1 MTPDPKTTKKAFW
14 IDMIRSGPIG
24 MLEFLFVPLAGLV
37 ALKYYNASDWQ
48 KAFLLSISEAGLIA
62 TFIIVPLIRRLKW
75 QATHAASIFSLL
87 GAAGIAFTAAYS
99 DSLIS
104 YMAGLGFAFFILML
118 PLPLITQ
125 IYRTNFPE
133 AKRGKILAIA
143 SILRGIIGIA
153 FAWKAGQWID
163 SDIENFKPLLW
174 VFVCV
179 SLLNAIAFWLMPKV
193 ETAKGSTNPFS
204 AFKWLK
210 RDKKFRTL
218 IVSWMLM
225 GLGNLTALKIWTE
238 YFANDQYGNGFSAFE
253 VTLLTFIIPQS
264 VKILFTYP
272 WGWLFDRMNF
282 YLLRIILNVLFGA
295 AIIVVFYG
303 QTFWVI
309 AIGTGLQGLAFA
321 GGSIAWMLWVTK
333 IAPPE
338 HTAEYMSIHTFTT
351 GLRGVIAPAL
361 GFYLLVT
368 IGDSIAIFSTILI
381 ILASV
386 VIIPEYKRSRG
397 STNI

>member
-14 IDMIRSGPIG
+14 IEMIRSGPMG

-75 QATHAASIFSLL
+75 QATHAAAIFSLL
-87 GAAGIAFTAAYS
+87 GAVGIAFTAAYS

-125 IYRTNFPE
+125 IYRTNFPDN
-133 AKRGKILAIA
+133 KRGKILAIA
-143 SILRGIIGIA
+143 SIMRGIIGIV

-238 YFANDQYGNGFSAFE
+238 YFANDQYGNNFSAFE

-386 VIIPEYKRSRG
+386 VIIPEYRRTRG

>member
-1 MTPDPKTTKKAFW
+1 MTPNQRTVKKAFW
-14 IDMIRSGPIG
+14 IEMIRSAPMG

-37 ALKYYNASDWQ
+37 ALKYYDASDWQ
-48 KAFLLSISEAGLIA
+48 KAFLLAISEAGLIA
-62 TFIIVPLIRRLKW
+62 TFIIVPLIRYLKW
-75 QATHAASIFSLL
+75 QATHAAAIFSLL
-87 GAAGIAFTAAYS
+87 GAVG
-99 DSLIS
+99 IS
-104 YMAGLGFAFFILML
+104 YTAIFSNSLMHYMIGLGFAFFILML

-133 AKRGKILAIA
+133 SKRGKILAIA
-143 SILRGIIGIA
+143 SMLRGCIGIA

-163 SDIENFKPLLW
+163 SDINNFKSLLW
-174 VFVCV
+174 IFVAV
-179 SLLNAIAFWLMPKV
+179 SSLNAIAFWFMPKV
-193 ETAKGSTNPFS
+193 ETVKGSTNPFS

-210 RDKKFRTL
+210 KDKKFRVL
-218 IVSWMLM
+218 IISWMLM

-253 VTLLTFIIPQS
+253 VTLLTFIIPAG
-264 VKILFTYP
+264 VKIIFTYP

-282 YLLRIILNVLFGA
+282 YVLRVILNVIFGA
-295 AIIVVFYG
+295 AILVVFYADS
-303 QTFWVI
+303 FWII

-321 GGSIAWMLWVTK
+321 GGGIAWMLWVTK

-351 GLRGVIAPAL
+351 GLRGVVAPAL

-368 IGDSIAIFSTILI
+368 IGNSIAIFSAILI
-381 ILASV
+381 TLASV
-386 VIIPEYKRSRG
+386 VLIPEIIRSRKP
-397 STNI
+397 NQL

>member
-75 QATHAASIFSLL
+75 QATHAAAIFSLL

>member
-1 MTPDPKTTKKAFW
+1 
-14 IDMIRSGPIG
+14 MIRSGPIG

-133 AKRGKILAIA
+133 ARRGKILAIA

-218 IVSWMLM
+218 IISWMLM

-386 VIIPEYKRSRG
+386 VIIPEYRRSRG

>member
-14 IDMIRSGPIG
+14 IEMIRSGPIG

-133 AKRGKILAIA
+133 ARRGKILAIA

-179 SLLNAIAFWLMPKV
+179 SLLNAIAFWLMPKI

-386 VIIPEYKRSRG
+386 VIIPEYRRSRG

>member
-1 MTPDPKTTKKAFW
+1 
-14 IDMIRSGPIG
+14 MIRSGPIG

-218 IVSWMLM
+218 IISWMLM

-361 GFYLLVT
+361 GFYLLIT

-386 VIIPEYKRSRG
+386 VIIPEYRRSRG
-397 STNI
+397 STTI

>member
-14 IDMIRSGPIG
+14 IEMIRSGPMG

-62 TFIIVPLIRRLKW
+62 TFIIVPLIRRLRG
-75 QATHAASIFSLL
+75 QATHAAAIFSLL
-87 GAAGIAFTAAYS
+87 GAVGIAFTAAYS

-125 IYRTNFPE
+125 IYRTNFPDN
-133 AKRGKILAIA
+133 KRGKILAIA
-143 SILRGIIGIA
+143 SIMRGIIGIV

-386 VIIPEYKRSRG
+386 VIIPEYRRTRG

>member
-14 IDMIRSGPIG
+14 IEMIRSGPIG

-133 AKRGKILAIA
+133 ARRGKILAIA

-218 IVSWMLM
+218 IISWMLM

-361 GFYLLVT
+361 GFYFLVT

-386 VIIPEYKRSRG
+386 VIIPEYRRSRG

>member
-14 IDMIRSGPIG
+14 IEMIRSGPMG

-62 TFIIVPLIRRLKW
+62 TFIIVPLIRRLRW
-75 QATHAASIFSLL
+75 QATHAAAIFSLL
-87 GAAGIAFTAAYS
+87 GAVGIAFTAAYS

-125 IYRTNFPE
+125 IYRTNFPDN
-133 AKRGKILAIA
+133 KRGKILAIA
-143 SILRGIIGIA
+143 SIMRGIIGIV

-386 VIIPEYKRSRG
+386 VIIPEYRRTRG

>member
-1 MTPDPKTTKKAFW
+1 
-14 IDMIRSGPIG
+14 MIRSGPMG

-62 TFIIVPLIRRLKW
+62 TFIIVPLIRRLRW
-75 QATHAASIFSLL
+75 QATHAAAIFSLL
-87 GAAGIAFTAAYS
+87 GAVGIAFTAAYS

-125 IYRTNFPE
+125 IYRTNFPDT
-133 AKRGKILAIA
+133 KRGKILAIA
-143 SILRGIIGIA
+143 SIMRGIIGIV

-386 VIIPEYKRSRG
+386 VIIPEYRRTRG

>member
-14 IDMIRSGPIG
+14 IEMIRSGPIG

-125 IYRTNFPE
+125 IYRINFPE

-361 GFYLLVT
+361 GFYLLIT

-386 VIIPEYKRSRG
+386 VIIPEYRRSRG
-397 STNI
+397 STTI

>member
-14 IDMIRSGPIG
+14 IEMIRSGPIG

-133 AKRGKILAIA
+133 ARRGKILAIA

-386 VIIPEYKRSRG
+386 VIIPEYRRTRG

>member
-14 IDMIRSGPIG
+14 IEMIRSGPMG

-75 QATHAASIFSLL
+75 QATHAAAIFSLL
-87 GAAGIAFTAAYS
+87 GAAGIAFTATYS

-179 SLLNAIAFWLMPKV
+179 SLLNAIAYWLMPKV

-218 IVSWMLM
+218 IISWMLM

-361 GFYLLVT
+361 GFYLLIT

-386 VIIPEYKRSRG
+386 VIIPEYRRSRG

>member
-14 IDMIRSGPIG
+14 IEMIRSGPMG

-75 QATHAASIFSLL
+75 QATHAAAIFSLL

-386 VIIPEYKRSRG
+386 VIIPEYRRSRG

>member
-1 MTPDPKTTKKAFW
+1 M
-14 IDMIRSGPIG
+14 
-24 MLEFLFVPLAGLV
+24 PLAGLV

-75 QATHAASIFSLL
+75 QATYAAAIFSLL
-87 GAAGIAFTAAYS
+87 GAVGIAYTAIFS
-99 DSLIS
+99 DSLMH
-104 YMAGLGFAFFILML
+104 YMIGLGFAFFILML

-143 SILRGIIGIA
+143 SILRGITLIVFGLIA
-153 FAWKAGQWID
+153 GKWID

-174 VFVCV
+174 IFVAV
-179 SLLNAIAFWLMPKV
+179 SSLNAIAFWFMPKV
-193 ETAKGSTNPFS
+193 ETVKGSTNPFS

-210 RDKKFRTL
+210 KDKKFRTL

-225 GLGNLTALKIWTE
+225 GLGNLTALKIWIE
-238 YFANDQYGNGFSAFE
+238 YFANEKYGNGFSAFE
-253 VTLLTFIIPQS
+253 ATLLSIIIPQS
-264 VKILFTYP
+264 VKIIFTYP

-295 AIIVVFYG
+295 AILVVFYAES
-303 QTFWVI
+303 FWII
-309 AIGTGLQGLAFA
+309 AIGTGLQGLAFS

-351 GLRGVIAPAL
+351 GLRGVVAPVL

-368 IGDSIAIFSTILI
+368 IGNSIAIFSAILI
-381 ILASV
+381 TLASV
-386 VIIPEYKRSRG
+386 ILIPEIIRSRK
-397 STNI
+397 TNQL

>member
-1 MTPDPKTTKKAFW
+1 
-14 IDMIRSGPIG
+14 
-24 MLEFLFVPLAGLV
+24 
-37 ALKYYNASDWQ
+37 
-48 KAFLLSISEAGLIA
+48 
-62 TFIIVPLIRRLKW
+62 
-75 QATHAASIFSLL
+75 
-87 GAAGIAFTAAYS
+87 
-99 DSLIS
+99 
-104 YMAGLGFAFFILML
+104 
-118 PLPLITQ
+118 
-125 IYRTNFPE
+125 
-133 AKRGKILAIA
+133 
-143 SILRGIIGIA
+143 
-153 FAWKAGQWID
+153 
-163 SDIENFKPLLW
+163 
-174 VFVCV
+174 
-179 SLLNAIAFWLMPKV
+179 
-193 ETAKGSTNPFS
+193 
-204 AFKWLK
+204 
-210 RDKKFRTL
+210 
-218 IVSWMLM
+218 M

-386 VIIPEYKRSRG
+386 VIIPEYRRTRG

>member
-14 IDMIRSGPIG
+14 IEMIRSGPMG

-62 TFIIVPLIRRLKW
+62 TFIIVPLIRRLRW
-75 QATHAASIFSLL
+75 QATHAAAIFSLL
-87 GAAGIAFTAAYS
+87 GAVGIAFTAAYS

-125 IYRTNFPE
+125 IYRTNFPDN
-133 AKRGKILAIA
+133 KRGKILAIA
-143 SILRGIIGIA
+143 SIMRGIIGIV

-368 IGDSIAIFSTILI
+368 IGASIAIFSTLLS

-386 VIIPEYKRSRG
+386 VIIPEYRRTRG

>member
-1 MTPDPKTTKKAFW
+1 
-14 IDMIRSGPIG
+14 MIRSGPMG

-62 TFIIVPLIRRLKW
+62 TFIIVPLIRRLRW
-75 QATHAASIFSLL
+75 QATHAAAIFSLL
-87 GAAGIAFTAAYS
+87 GAVGIAFTAAYS

-143 SILRGIIGIA
+143 SIMRGIIGIV

-386 VIIPEYKRSRG
+386 VIIPEYRRTRG

>member
-14 IDMIRSGPIG
+14 IEMIRSGPMG

-62 TFIIVPLIRRLKW
+62 TFIIVPLIRRLRW
-75 QATHAASIFSLL
+75 QATHAAAIFSLL

-193 ETAKGSTNPFS
+193 DTAKGSTNPFS

-361 GFYLLVT
+361 GFYLLIT

-386 VIIPEYKRSRG
+386 VIIPEYRRSRG

>member
-14 IDMIRSGPIG
+14 IEMIRSGPMG

-48 KAFLLSISEAGLIA
+48 KAFLLAISEAGLIA

-75 QATHAASIFSLL
+75 QATHAAAIFSLL
-87 GAAGIAFTAAYS
+87 GAGGIAFTAAYS

-133 AKRGKILAIA
+133 AKRGKILATA

-163 SDIENFKPLLW
+163 SGIENFKPLLW

-179 SLLNAIAFWLMPKV
+179 SLFNAIAFWLMPKV

-253 VTLLTFIIPQS
+253 VTLLTFIIPAS

-282 YLLRIILNVLFGA
+282 YLLRIILNVVFGA

-303 QTFWVI
+303 QSFWVI

-386 VIIPEYKRSRG
+386 VIIPEYRRTRG

>member
-1 MTPDPKTTKKAFW
+1 
-14 IDMIRSGPIG
+14 MIRSGPIG

-62 TFIIVPLIRRLKW
+62 TFIIVPLIRRLRW
-75 QATHAASIFSLL
+75 QATHAAAIFSLL

-125 IYRTNFPE
+125 IYRTNFPDT
-133 AKRGKILAIA
+133 KRGKILAIA
-143 SILRGIIGIA
+143 SIMRGIIGIV

-386 VIIPEYKRSRG
+386 VIIPEYRRTRG

>member
-14 IDMIRSGPIG
+14 IEMIRSGPMG

-62 TFIIVPLIRRLKW
+62 TFIIVPLIRRLRW
-75 QATHAASIFSLL
+75 QATHAAAIFSLL
-87 GAAGIAFTAAYS
+87 GAVGIAFTAAYS

-125 IYRTNFPE
+125 IYRTNFPDT
-133 AKRGKILAIA
+133 KRGKILAIA
-143 SILRGIIGIA
+143 SIMRGIIGIV

-386 VIIPEYKRSRG
+386 VIIPEYRRTRG

>member
-14 IDMIRSGPIG
+14 IEMIRSGPIG

-386 VIIPEYKRSRG
+386 VIIPEYRRSRG

>member
-1 MTPDPKTTKKAFW
+1 MTPNQRTVKKAFW
-14 IDMIRSGPIG
+14 IEMIRSGPIG
-24 MLEFLFVPLAGLV
+24 TLEYLFMPLAGLV

-75 QATHAASIFSLL
+75 QATYAAAIFSLL
-87 GAAGIAFTAAYS
+87 GAVGIAYTAIFS
-99 DSLIS
+99 DSLMH
-104 YMAGLGFAFFILML
+104 YMIGLGFAFFILML

-143 SILRGIIGIA
+143 SILRGITLIVFGLIA
-153 FAWKAGQWID
+153 GKWID
-163 SDIENFKPLLW
+163 SDIENFKSLLW
-174 VFVCV
+174 IFVAV
-179 SLLNAIAFWLMPKV
+179 SSLNAIAFWFMPKV
-193 ETAKGSTNPFS
+193 ETVKGSTNPFS

-210 RDKKFRTL
+210 KDKKFRVL
-218 IVSWMLM
+218 IISWMLM

-253 VTLLTFIIPQS
+253 VTLLTFIIPAG
-264 VKILFTYP
+264 VKIIFTYP

-282 YLLRIILNVLFGA
+282 YVLRVILNVIFGA
-295 AIIVVFYG
+295 AILVVFYADS
-303 QTFWVI
+303 FWII

-321 GGSIAWMLWVTK
+321 GGGIAWMLWVTK

-351 GLRGVIAPAL
+351 GLRGVVAPAL

-368 IGDSIAIFSTILI
+368 IGNSIAIFSAILI
-381 ILASV
+381 TLASV
-386 VIIPEYKRSRG
+386 ILIPEIIRSRK
-397 STNI
+397 TNQL

>member
-1 MTPDPKTTKKAFW
+1 
-14 IDMIRSGPIG
+14 MIRSGPMG

-62 TFIIVPLIRRLKW
+62 TFIIVPLIRRLRW
-75 QATHAASIFSLL
+75 QATHAAAIFSLL
-87 GAAGIAFTAAYS
+87 GAVGIAFTAAYS

-125 IYRTNFPE
+125 IYRTNFPDN
-133 AKRGKILAIA
+133 KRGKILAIA
-143 SILRGIIGIA
+143 SIMRGIIGIV

-386 VIIPEYKRSRG
+386 VIIPEYRRTRG

>member
-1 MTPDPKTTKKAFW
+1 
-14 IDMIRSGPIG
+14 MIRSGPMG

-62 TFIIVPLIRRLKW
+62 TFIIVPLIRRLRW
-75 QATHAASIFSLL
+75 QATHAAAIFSLL

-321 GGSIAWMLWVTK
+321 GG
-333 IAPPE
+333 
-338 HTAEYMSIHTFTT
+338 
-351 GLRGVIAPAL
+351 
-361 GFYLLVT
+361 
-368 IGDSIAIFSTILI
+368 
-381 ILASV
+381 
-386 VIIPEYKRSRG
+386 
-397 STNI
+397 

>member
-1 MTPDPKTTKKAFW
+1 
-14 IDMIRSGPIG
+14 MIRSGPIG

-75 QATHAASIFSLL
+75 QATHAAAIFSLL

-361 GFYLLVT
+361 GFYLLIT

-386 VIIPEYKRSRG
+386 VIIPEYRRSRG

>member
-14 IDMIRSGPIG
+14 IEMIRSGPIG

-75 QATHAASIFSLL
+75 QATHAAAIFSLL

-133 AKRGKILAIA
+133 ARRGKILAIA

-218 IVSWMLM
+218 IISWMLM

-386 VIIPEYKRSRG
+386 VIIPEYRRSRG

>member
-14 IDMIRSGPIG
+14 IEMIRSGPIG

-361 GFYLLVT
+361 GFYLLIT

-386 VIIPEYKRSRG
+386 VIIPEYRRSRG